1 MSAPSPSSSPSPLSF
16 RSADLLLALV
26 VVVVWGVNFV
36 VMKWGLRSL
45 TPFQLGALRYMC
57 AAFPLVFFIK
67 PPQVHWRWV
76 VLFGLLQ
83 GVGQFG
89 FLFTALK
96 VGMTASLASVI
107 LQTQV
112 FFTAVW
118 TWVLLRDKPSR
129 PLVLGMAIAALGLG
143 CLLIN
148 ELRSGGTGG
157 TTLIGLALVLCAAVS
172 WACSNVVVRL
182 AQKENARYDPVGF
195 ITWSSL
201 MPILPFIGLSAWLDG
216 NARQWLDLQTWRNI
230 PWLAWVSIAYLGWV
244 ATIVGYGLWTKLIQR
259 YSANR
264 VAPFSLC
271 VPVIGLTTG
280 MLVLG
285 ESVTGWQWAGAALV
299 VMALVM
305 VVWGGKWRAA
315 RRQSAAR

>member
-1 MSAPSPSSSPSPLSF
+1 MSASSSPVPF
-16 RSADLLLALV
+16 RPTDLALALV
-26 VVVVWGVNFV
+26 VVVVWGINFV
-36 VMKWGLRSL
+36 IMKWGLQSL
-45 TPFQLGALRYMC
+45 TPFELGALRYLC
-57 AAFPLVFFIK
+57 AAFPLVLFIK
-67 PPQVHWRWV
+67 PPRVHWRWV

-96 VGMTASLASVI
+96 VGMTASLASVV

-112 FFTAVW
+112 FLTAVW
-118 TWVLLRDKPSR
+118 TWVLLRERPGR
-129 PLVLGMAIAALGLG
+129 PLVAGMGIAALGLA

-148 ELRSGGTGG
+148 ELRSNGAGG
-157 TTLIGLALVLCAAVS
+157 TTLAGLLLVLCAATS

-182 AQKENARYDPVGF
+182 AQKENARYDPVSF
-195 ITWSSL
+195 IAWSSL
-201 MPILPFIGLSAWLDG
+201 MPILPFIGLSAALDEGSVGKWLQ
-216 NARQWLDLQTWRNI
+216 AETWQQI
-230 PWLAWVSIAYLGWV
+230 PGLAWMSIAYLGWV
-244 ATIVGYGLWTKLIQR
+244 ATIVGYGLWTRLIQR

-285 ESVTGWQWAGAALV
+285 ETVTSWQWAGAVFVVLALV
-299 VMALVM
+299 V
-305 VVWGGKWRAA
+305 VVWGGRWLQAA
-315 RRQSAAR
+315 RR

>member
-1 MSAPSPSSSPSPLSF
+1 MSAPSPSSSPSF

-285 ESVTGWQWAGAALV
+285 ETVTGWQWAGAALV

>member
-1 MSAPSPSSSPSPLSF
+1 MSASSPSSSPSF

-157 TTLIGLALVLCAAVS
+157 TTLVGLALVLCAAVS

-285 ESVTGWQWAGAALV
+285 ETVTGWQWAGAALV

-305 VVWGGKWRAA
+305 VVWGGNWRAA

>member
-1 MSAPSPSSSPSPLSF
+1 MSASSSPVPF
-16 RSADLLLALV
+16 RPTDLALALV
-26 VVVVWGVNFV
+26 VVVVWGINFV
-36 VMKWGLRSL
+36 IMKWGLQSL
-45 TPFQLGALRYMC
+45 TPFELGALRYLC
-57 AAFPLVFFIK
+57 AAFPLVLFIK
-67 PPQVHWRWV
+67 PPRVHWRWV

-96 VGMTASLASVI
+96 VGMTASLASVM

-112 FFTAVW
+112 FLTAVW
-118 TWVLLRDKPSR
+118 TWVLLRERPGR
-129 PLVLGMAIAALGLG
+129 PLVAGMGIAALGLA

-148 ELRSGGTGG
+148 ELRSNGAGG
-157 TTLIGLALVLCAAVS
+157 TTLAGLLLVLCAATS

-182 AQKENARYDPVGF
+182 AQKENASYNPVGF
-195 ITWSSL
+195 IAWSSL
-201 MPILPFIGLSAWLDG
+201 MPILPFIGLSAWLDEG
-216 NARQWLDLQTWRNI
+216 SVGKWLHAATWQQI
-230 PWLAWVSIAYLGWV
+230 PWLAWASIAYLGWV
-244 ATIVGYGLWTKLIQR
+244 ATIVGYGLWTQLIQR

-285 ESVTGWQWAGAALV
+285 ETVTGWQWAGAVCVVLALV
-299 VMALVM
+299 V
-305 VVWGGKWRAA
+305 VVWGGRWLQAA
-315 RRQSAAR
+315 RR

>member
-1 MSAPSPSSSPSPLSF
+1 MPSAPSSSPLPFSTK
-16 RSADLLLALV
+16 DLLLALV
-26 VVVVWGVNFV
+26 VVVVWGINFV
-36 VMKWGLRSL
+36 AMKWGLRSL
-45 TPFQLGALRYMC
+45 TPFELGALRYLC
-57 AAFPLVFFIK
+57 AAFPLVFFVK
-67 PPQVHWRWV
+67 PPKVRWRWV

-96 VGMTASLASVI
+96 VGMTASLASVV

-112 FFTAVW
+112 FLTAVW
-118 TWVLLRDKPSR
+118 TYVLLRDKPGR
-129 PLVLGMAIAALGLG
+129 PLVAGMCIASLGLG
-143 CLLIN
+143 CLLIS
-148 ELRSGGTGG
+148 ELQSNGTGG
-157 TTLIGLALVLCAAVS
+157 TTLLGLLLVLCAATS

-182 AQKENARYDPVGF
+182 AQKENARYDPVSF
-195 ITWSSL
+195 IAWGSL
-201 MPILPFIGLSAWLDG
+201 MPILPFIALSSAFDGDVGKWLH
-216 NARQWLDLQTWRNI
+216 ASTWQQI
-230 PWLAWVSIAYLGWV
+230 PWLAWASIAYLGWV

-285 ESVTGWQWAGAALV
+285 ESVAPWQWAGAALV
-299 VMALVM
+299 VVALVV
-305 VVWGGKWRAA
+305 VVWGGQI
-315 RRQSAAR
+315 RRRGR

>member
-1 MSAPSPSSSPSPLSF
+1 MSASSPSSSPSF

-157 TTLIGLALVLCAAVS
+157 TTLVGLALVLCAAVS

-285 ESVTGWQWAGAALV
+285 ETVTGWQWAGAALV

>member
-1 MSAPSPSSSPSPLSF
+1 MSAPSPSSSPSF

-157 TTLIGLALVLCAAVS
+157 TTLVGLALVLCAAVS